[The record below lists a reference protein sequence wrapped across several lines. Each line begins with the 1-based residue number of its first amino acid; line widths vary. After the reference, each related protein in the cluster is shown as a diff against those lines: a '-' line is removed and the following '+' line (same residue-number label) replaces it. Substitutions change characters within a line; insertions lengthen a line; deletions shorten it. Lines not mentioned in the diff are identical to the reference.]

1 MPARCGHCGG
11 IVMAYRHY
19 MFHFRPSATCGGCG
33 RRVRLHGFHALVL
46 VGIVGVAGAIAGVLL
61 IDSPAL
67 LFAFAGTLAVVFL
80 ALDWWSWKALSW
92 DPVDGE
98 QPASKAPPNPR

>member
-1 MPARCGHCGG
+1 
-11 IVMAYRHY
+11 
-19 MFHFRPSATCGGCG
+19 MFHNNRLTTG
-33 RRVRLHGFHALVL
+33 RVFPET
-46 VGIVGVAGAIAGVLL
+46 IAGILL

-98 QPASKAPPNPR
+98 LPASKAPPNERS